1 MAATEK
7 HHVVCLEGCHCP
19 VPTFDFPHTY
29 TEHHNTVPADVLAR
43 IRDASIVITT
53 IVPITP
59 AVAAQCPRLRLVA
72 VMGTGCGWVEHE
84 SLRALGITVI
94 NAPQSNV
101 PAVSEH
107 AIMLYLSAR
116 RRLLELHSATVG
128 SNEWAAK
135 GTLTTRFV
143 GGAPRS
149 CAEEDFVIIGYGA
162 LGRKIESLARGMGV
176 ENVLIAERRGVA
188 RADVRP
194 GRVALSEAIV
204 KASVLVICCPKE
216 ASTINLIGE
225 SELMAMRK
233 DAVLVNIAR
242 GGIVNEVALV
252 KALKEGWISGAATD
266 VFEEEPPLLGESPL
280 LPKDGDGIPG
290 LTVTP
295 HISWYTDLTL
305 KTLALILKS
314 GVENWVDGKYDKC
327 SLIVDGRS
335 GERGG

>member
-1 MAATEK
+1 MATTEK

-29 TEHHNTVPADVLAR
+29 KEHHTTAAADVLER

-53 IVPITP
+53 IIPITP
-59 AVAAQCPRLRLVA
+59 AVAAQCPRLRLIA

-84 SLRALGITVI
+84 GLRALGVTVI
-94 NAPQSNV
+94 NSPQSNV

-116 RRLLELHSATVG
+116 RRLIELHSATVG
-128 SNEWAAK
+128 SNDWAEK

-143 GGAPRS
+143 DGAPRS

-176 ENVLIAERRGVA
+176 ESVLIAERRGVTG
-188 RADVRP
+188 ADVRP
-194 GRVALSEAIV
+194 GRVALPEAIA
-204 KASVLVICCPKE
+204 KASVLVICCPKD
-216 ASTINLIGE
+216 ASTINLIDE
-225 SELMAMRK
+225 PELKTMRK

-252 KALKEGWISGAATD
+252 KALRERWISGAATD
-266 VFEEEPPLLGESPL
+266 VFEEEPPLLGHSPL
-280 LPKDGDGIPG
+280 LPKDGKGIPG
-290 LTVTP
+290 LTITP
-295 HISWYTDLTL
+295 HISWFTDLTL
-305 KTLALILKS
+305 KTLASILKD
-314 GVENWVDGKYDKC
+314 GIEAWVDRKYDKC
-327 SLIVDGRS
+327 SLIVDGRN